1 MSNILTITCP
11 CSYAILFVAWAFSMA
26 AWTICWRRYLQLANI
41 VQHLVHPS
49 PCFECLNKTIFPSK
63 LSELIADGTRL
74 YPQAVE
80 PEEISIFLC
89 EDLKSGK
96 FTIDGKND
104 WELLGRNRKT
114 ILHVAVEQNN
124 EPLVLWLRR
133 LDFDMTVLDS
143 KGRTALDIANEANMT
158 SMQNLL
164 RS

>member
-1 MSNILTITCP
+1 
-11 CSYAILFVAWAFSMA
+11 MA

-104 WELLGRNRKT
+104 WELVFAKGGEPLVKRLCMAGVDLTSLDETGKT

-158 SMQNLL
+158 GMQNLL
-164 RS
+164 RG